1 MIQTGRAALAGRA
14 SASGTARF
22 AARHCA
28 DRQPPEG
35 RPAVHPAHYRQA
47 LRLTALGLTVA
58 SVGYG
63 TSGGAL
69 SDEVDAAYR
78 AAVAEVV
85 GCGCNLL
92 DTAPSYRAQRSEL
105 ALGRAIADL
114 VEAGA
119 CRRDELVVMSKGG
132 LIPYYLQRPAD
143 PAQYVYD
150 AFVRSG
156 IADPEDL
163 AGGIHCLAP
172 SFLAQQVTWSL
183 RNLGLR
189 ALDIYFIQN
198 PEIQLAFVDR
208 ATFRKRMQ
216 LAFAAL
222 EEEVA
227 AGRVGCYGIATWEG
241 LRRAPVSPD
250 YLSLEIMLRLAA
262 EVAGPDHHLRAIQL
276 PVNPTMPEAQTLRN
290 QPVRNSVLTVL
301 DAARDL
307 GVTVIASAVLGQGAL
322 SDRHAAVLADTFP
335 RLDGLAPR
343 ALQFARSL
351 PQVTAALFGSLN
363 PVHLRQTLTVSAVA
377 PDPERALRAAQIL
390 AR

>member
-1 MIQTGRAALAGRA
+1 MTPAGRATLAGRA
-14 SASGTARF
+14 TAAGTARY
-22 AARHCA
+22 AARHC
-28 DRQPPEG
+28 DGGQPAGEQPG
-35 RPAVHPAHYRQA
+35 PHPAHYRH
-47 LRLTALGLTVA
+47 ALGLTV
-58 SVGYG
+58 SSIGYG

-78 AAVAEVV
+78 TAVTEAI

-92 DTAPSYRAQRSEL
+92 DTAPSYRAQRSEV
-105 ALGRAIADL
+105 ALGRAMADL
-114 VEAGA
+114 VKAGA

-132 LIPYYLQRPAD
+132 FIPYHLQRPAD
-143 PAQYVYD
+143 PTQYVFD
-150 AFVRSG
+150 TFVRSG
-156 IADPEDL
+156 IAEPDDF
-163 AGGIHCLAP
+163 AGGIHCVAP
-172 SFLAQQVTWSL
+172 NFLAQQVTWSL

-208 ATFRKRMQ
+208 MTFRKRMQ

-250 YLSLEIMLRLAA
+250 YLSLEVMLRLAE
-262 EVAGPDHHLRAIQL
+262 EVAGPNHHLRAIQL
-276 PVNPTMPEAQTLRN
+276 PVNPAMAEAQTLRN
-290 QPVRNSVLTVL
+290 QPVRNTIFSVL
-301 DAARDL
+301 DAAGDL
-307 GVTVIASAVLGQGAL
+307 GITVIGTAALGQGAL
-322 SDRHAAVLADTFP
+322 TDRHAAVLADTFP
-335 RLDGLAPR
+335 WLDGLAPR
-343 ALQFARSL
+343 ALQFARSM
-351 PQVTAALFGSLN
+351 PRVTSALFGSLD
-363 PVHLRQTLTVSAVA
+363 PAHLRQTLAVSAVA

>member
-1 MIQTGRAALAGRA
+1 MTPAGRAALAGRA
-14 SASGTARF
+14 TAAGTARY
-22 AARHCA
+22 AARHC
-28 DRQPPEG
+28 DGGPPA
-35 RPAVHPAHYRQA
+35 PHPAHYRQA
-47 LRLTALGLTVA
+47 LGLTVS

-69 SDEVDAAYR
+69 SDEVDAAYC
-78 AAVAEVV
+78 VAIADVV

-92 DTAPSYRAQRSEL
+92 DTAPSYRAQRSEA
-105 ALGRAIADL
+105 ALGRAIAGL
-114 VEAGA
+114 VRAGE
-119 CRRDELVVMSKGG
+119 CRRDELVVTSKGG
-132 LIPYYLQRPAD
+132 FIPYHLQRPAD
-143 PAQYVYD
+143 PTQYVFD
-150 AFVRSG
+150 TFVRSG
-156 IADPEDL
+156 IAEPDDF
-163 AGGIHCLAP
+163 AGGIHCMAP
-172 SFLAQQVTWSL
+172 NFLVQQVTWSL

-208 ATFRKRMQ
+208 TTFRKRMQ

-241 LRRAPVSPD
+241 LRRAPISPD
-250 YLSLEIMLRLAA
+250 YLSLEVLLRLAA

-276 PVNPTMPEAQTLRN
+276 PVNPAMPEAQTLRN
-290 QPVRNSVLTVL
+290 QPVRNRILSVL
-301 DAARDL
+301 DAAADL
-307 GVTVIASAVLGQGAL
+307 GITVIGSAALGQGAL
-322 SDRHAAVLADTFP
+322 TDRHAAVLSDTFP
-335 RLDGLAPR
+335 GLDGLAPR

-351 PQVTAALFGSLN
+351 PRVTAALFGSLD
-363 PVHLRQTLTVSAVA
+363 PVHLRQTLAVSSVA

>member
-1 MIQTGRAALAGRA
+1 MTSAGRAALAGRA
-14 SASGTARF
+14 TAAGTARF
-22 AARHCA
+22 AARHC
-28 DRQPPEG
+28 DGGPPA
-35 RPAVHPAHYRQA
+35 PHPAHYRQA
-47 LRLTALGLTVA
+47 LGLTMS

-78 AAVAEVV
+78 AAVAQAI
-85 GCGCNLL
+85 GCGCNVL

-105 ALGRAIADL
+105 ALGQAIAEL
-114 VEAGA
+114 VRAGA
-119 CRRDELVVMSKGG
+119 CRRDELVVTSKGG
-132 LIPYYLQRPAD
+132 FIPYHLQRPAD
-143 PAQYVYD
+143 SARYVFD
-150 AFVRSG
+150 TFVRSG

-163 AGGIHCLAP
+163 AGGIHCVAP
-172 SFLAQQVTWSL
+172 RFLAQQVTWSL

-208 ATFRKRMQ
+208 TAFRKRMQ

-250 YLSLEIMLRLAA
+250 YLSLEVMLQLAA
-262 EVAGPDHHLRAIQL
+262 DVAGPDHHLRAIQL
-276 PVNPTMPEAQTLRN
+276 PVNPAMPEAQTLRN
-290 QPVRNSVLTVL
+290 QPVKARILSVL

-307 GVTVIASAVLGQGAL
+307 GVTVIGSAALGQGAL
-322 SDRHAAVLADTFP
+322 TDRHAAVLADMFP
-335 RLDGLAPR
+335 RLDGLASR

-351 PQVTAALFGSLN
+351 PQVTSALFGSLD
-363 PVHLRQTLTVSAVA
+363 PAHLRQTLAVSAVA
-377 PDPERALRAAQIL
+377 PDRERALRAAQIL